1 MTRKEDTT
9 AQAPSGTLLLDLES
23 LTLNNSYLLP
33 EPKQ

>member
-9 AQAPSGTLLLDLES
+9 AQALIGTLLLDLDS

-33 EPKQ
+33 EPKK